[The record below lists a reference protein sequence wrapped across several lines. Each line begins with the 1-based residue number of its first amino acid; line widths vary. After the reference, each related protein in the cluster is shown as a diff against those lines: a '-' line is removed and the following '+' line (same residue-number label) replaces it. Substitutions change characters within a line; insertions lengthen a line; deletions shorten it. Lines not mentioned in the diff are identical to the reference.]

1 MKQEEIIGVFRNHFG
16 DIISFQTSNGRI
28 ISYRKALAEAMEE
41 RLTGVLLV
49 ELDNGTVDLIP
60 SNGDDFNHFPSFN

>member
-1 MKQEEIIGVFRNHFG
+1 MEQEEIIAVFRNHFG

-41 RLTGVLLV
+41 RITGIDLV
-49 ELDNGTVDLIP
+49 ELDNGAVDLVS
-60 SNGDDFNHFPSFN
+60 SNGDDFDHLPSFH